1 MRPIHSC
8 FTQSTNVNVNLIPET
23 LKINILASSGL
34 VKLTHEINHRTARG
48 KKNILLHTGKD
59 LRITVDSLSETM
71 QAEDNRLTSP
81 KF

>member
-1 MRPIHSC
+1 M
-8 FTQSTNVNVNLIPET
+8 
-23 LKINILASSGL
+23 
-34 VKLTHEINHRTARG
+34 KLTIAQPEE
-48 KKNILLHTGKD
+48 KKHILLHTGKD